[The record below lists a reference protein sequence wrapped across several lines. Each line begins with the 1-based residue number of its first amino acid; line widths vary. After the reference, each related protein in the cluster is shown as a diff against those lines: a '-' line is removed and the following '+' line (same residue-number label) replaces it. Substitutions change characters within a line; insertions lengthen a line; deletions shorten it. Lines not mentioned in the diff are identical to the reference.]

1 MGTPMTTAAH
11 ATKEFA
17 DLVTRVR
24 AEFLEMPGMCLT
36 LTQAARLWELSP
48 DGAEAL
54 LAELVL
60 TGFLV
65 RPDRD
70 HYLLPSS
77 A

>member
-1 MGTPMTTAAH
+1 MTSATH

-48 DGAEAL
+48 DAAEAL
-54 LAELVL
+54 LAELVVS
-60 TGFLV
+60 GFLV
-65 RPDRD
+65 RPDRN
-70 HYLLPSS
+70 HYQLPSP